1 VGGERSRPRYTF
13 GDDDPA
19 GERLR
24 LVADAYR
31 PTSESFVTRH
41 ARRSVA
47 SALDLGCGPGFSTE
61 LLARVCRPR
70 RLLGIDAS
78 PSFIEL
84 ARKRVPDAE
93 FAAHDASVTP
103 LPGAPAT
110 VIYARLLLAHLPDPL
125 GVARR
130 WQGELSAGGML
141 LVEDLEDIT
150 APAGPLRDYEALST
164 DTVRSGGGSMYAGR
178 ALAALG
184 GSCVEVRVPARLAAT
199 ISLLNVERWSEE
211 EPEGPGRRP
220 LDQLSRGLGM
230 VAAASSGT
238 VVWTVRQVAVSAA
251 S

>member
-1 VGGERSRPRYTF
+1 VGCERSRPRYTF

-41 ARRSVA
+41 ARRSIA

-84 ARKRVPDAE
+84 ARRRVPDAE
-93 FAAHDASVTP
+93 FAVHDASVTP
-103 LPGAPAT
+103 LPGTPT
-110 VIYARLLLAHLPDPL
+110 TMVYARLLLAHLPDPL

-164 DTVRSGGGSMYAGR
+164 DMVRSGGGSMYAGR

-184 GSCVEVRVPARLAAT
+184 GSCVEVRVPAGLAAT
-199 ISLLNVERWSEE
+199 ISLVNVERWSGE
-211 EPEGPGRRP
+211 EPEGPGRRH
-220 LDQLSRGLGM
+220 LDELSRGLGK
-230 VAAASSGT
+230 VAAAGSGT
-238 VVWTVRQVAVSAA
+238 VVWTVRQVAISAE
-251 S
+251 